1 MARINDVS
9 VGLKSVNLQPTTL
22 RLMMF
27 DPDTFHR
34 WQAGTLSPAEASA
47 LVDQIAPLVERD
59 PRYRI
64 ARELTPRDHFNPP
77 TGAPTARGLILDV
90 EATGL
95 DRANDQIVELG
106 VLSFEFEPATAR
118 ILRVIK
124 VLDELEDPGCPIP
137 PAAIKVHGISD
148 AMVKGHRINDEA
160 VRRMAQEASIIIAHN
175 AEYDRAMVE
184 RRFDCF
190 ADRHWACSAREVPW
204 REHGFASNALGH
216 LALASGLFF
225 GAHRAVMD
233 CRAVLEVLSRPF
245 GRTTVDETA
254 RPASEPAQP
263 ENESVRPALAWLL
276 ESSGRLEHKLWALQA
291 PFDRKDHLKG
301 RGYRWHSGDD
311 GQPKAWALT
320 LVAEANRLQDEL
332 DWLRDQ
338 VYKAPIRLRLD
349 TLDARSRYTERNSV
363 SESIMLS

>member
-1 MARINDVS
+1 
-9 VGLKSVNLQPTTL
+9 
-22 RLMMF
+22 MMF
-27 DPDTFHR
+27 DPDTLQR
-34 WQAGTLSPAEASA
+34 WQAGTLSPTEARV

-64 ARELTPRDHFNPP
+64 ARELTPRDYFNAP

-137 PAAIKVHGISD
+137 PAAIAVHGISD
-148 AMVKGHRINDEA
+148 EMVKGRRINDDS
-160 VRRMAQEASIIIAHN
+160 VRRLAKEASIIIAHN

-245 GRTTVDETA
+245 PRPSEDEITHPEKEPA
-254 RPASEPAQP
+254 RPGNNSA
-263 ENESVRPALAWLL
+263 RPALAWLL

-291 PFDRKDHLKG
+291 PFDRKDHLKS

-332 DWLRDQ
+332 NWLRNE

-363 SESIMLS
+363 SETITLS

>member
-1 MARINDVS
+1 
-9 VGLKSVNLQPTTL
+9 
-22 RLMMF
+22 MF
-27 DPDTFHR
+27 DPDTLQR
-34 WQAGTLSPAEASA
+34 WQAGTLSPTEASA

-59 PRYRI
+59 RRYRI
-64 ARELTPRDHFNPP
+64 ARELTPRDHFNAP

-118 ILRVIK
+118 VLRVIK

-137 PAAIKVHGISD
+137 LAAIKVHGISD
-148 AMVKGHRINDEA
+148 AMVKGRRIDDES
-160 VRRMAQEASIIIAHN
+160 VRRLAQEASIIIAHN

-245 GRTTVDETA
+245 F
-254 RPASEPAQP
+254 RPLKNEAAQP
-263 ENESVRPALAWLL
+263 TDESGQPADESVRPALAWLL

-332 DWLRDQ
+332 NWLRDE

-363 SESIMLS
+363 SETITLS

>member
-1 MARINDVS
+1 M
-9 VGLKSVNLQPTTL
+9 L
-22 RLMMF
+22 
-27 DPDTFHR
+27 DPDTLHR
-34 WQAGTLSPAEASA
+34 WQEGALSPTEASA
-47 LVDQIAPLVERD
+47 LVDQIAPLIERD

-64 ARELTPRDHFNPP
+64 ARELAPRDDFNAP

-118 ILRVIK
+118 ILRVVE

-137 PAAIKVHGISD
+137 PAAIAVHGISD
-148 AMVKGHRINDEA
+148 AMVKDRRISDNT
-160 VRRMAQEASIIIAHN
+160 VRRLANEASIIIAHN

-190 ADRHWACSAREVPW
+190 ADRHWGCSAREVPW

-233 CRAVLEVLSRPF
+233 CRAVLEVLSRPLP
-245 GRTTVDETA
+245 
-254 RPASEPAQP
+254 RPSDGKPTRLANEP
-263 ENESVRPALAWLL
+263 VKPAFAWLL

-320 LVAEANRLQDEL
+320 IAAEPNRLQEEL
-332 DWLRDQ
+332 NWLRDQ
-338 VYKAPIRLRLD
+338 IYKAPIRLRLD

>member
-1 MARINDVS
+1 
-9 VGLKSVNLQPTTL
+9 
-22 RLMMF
+22 MMF
-27 DPDTFHR
+27 DPDTLQR
-34 WQAGTLSPAEASA
+34 WQAGTLSPTEASA

-64 ARELTPRDHFNPP
+64 ARELTPRDYFNAP

-137 PAAIKVHGISD
+137 PAAIAVHGISD
-148 AMVKGHRINDEA
+148 EMVKGRRIDDEA

-245 GRTTVDETA
+245 PRPLEDEITH
-254 RPASEPAQP
+254 PEKEPAK
-263 ENESVRPALAWLL
+263 PALAWLL

-291 PFDRKDHLKG
+291 PFDRKDNLKG

-332 DWLRDQ
+332 NWLRNE

-363 SESIMLS
+363 SETITLS

>member
-1 MARINDVS
+1 
-9 VGLKSVNLQPTTL
+9 
-22 RLMMF
+22 MF
-27 DPDTFHR
+27 DPDILQR
-34 WQAGTLSPAEASA
+34 WQAGTLTPSEASA

-64 ARELTPRDHFNPP
+64 ARELAPRDRFNAP
-77 TGAPTARGLILDV
+77 TGAATARGLILDV

-118 ILRVIK
+118 ILRVVE

-148 AMVKGHRINDEA
+148 EMVQGRRINDET
-160 VRRMAQEASIIIAHN
+160 VRRLAQDASIIIAHN

-233 CRAVLEVLSRPF
+233 CRAVLEILSRPF
-245 GRTTVDETA
+245 PGPLKSEIAGSTSETA
-254 RPASEPAQP
+254 PPDD
-263 ENESVRPALAWLL
+263 ESGRSALAWLL
-276 ESSGRLEHKLWALQA
+276 RSSGRLEHKLWALQA

-311 GQPKAWALT
+311 GQPKAWAIT

-332 DWLRDQ
+332 DWLRNQ

-363 SESIMLS
+363 SETIMLS

>member
-1 MARINDVS
+1 
-9 VGLKSVNLQPTTL
+9 
-22 RLMMF
+22 MF
-27 DPDTFHR
+27 DPDTLQR
-34 WQAGTLSPAEASA
+34 WQAGTLSPTEASA
-47 LVDQIAPLVERD
+47 LVDQIAPFVERD

-64 ARELTPRDHFNPP
+64 ARVLTPRDHFNAP

-106 VLSFEFEPATAR
+106 VLCFEFEPANTR
-118 ILRVIK
+118 ILRVIE

-148 AMVKGHRINDEA
+148 AMVKGRRINDES
-160 VRRMAQEASIIIAHN
+160 VRRLAQDASIIIAHN

-190 ADRHWACSAREVPW
+190 ADRHWACSAREIPW

-216 LALASGLFF
+216 LALAYGLFF

-245 GRTTVDETA
+245 PRPQEDPDARTANDPDQA
-254 RPASEPAQP
+254 ADDA
-263 ENESVRPALAWLL
+263 VRPALAWLL

-332 DWLRDQ
+332 NWLRDE

-363 SESIMLS
+363 SETIMLS

>member
-1 MARINDVS
+1 
-9 VGLKSVNLQPTTL
+9 
-22 RLMMF
+22 MF
-27 DPDTFHR
+27 DPDTLQR
-34 WQAGTLSPAEASA
+34 WQAGALSPAEARV
-47 LVDQIAPLVERD
+47 LVDQIAPLIERD

-64 ARELTPRDHFNPP
+64 ARELTPRDHFNAP
-77 TGAPTARGLILDV
+77 TGAPTAHGLILDV

-95 DRANDQIVELG
+95 DRANDQIIELG

-124 VLDELEDPGCPIP
+124 VLDELEDPGSPIP
-137 PAAIKVHGISD
+137 PAAIAVHGISNE
-148 AMVKGHRINDEA
+148 MVKGRRIDDDS
-160 VRRMAQEASIIIAHN
+160 VRRLAQGASIIIAHN

-190 ADRHWACSAREVPW
+190 ADRHWACSAREIPW

-245 GRTTVDETA
+245 PRPLEDEITHPEKEPA
-254 RPASEPAQP
+254 RPGNNSA
-263 ENESVRPALAWLL
+263 RPALAWLL

-291 PFDRKDHLKG
+291 PFDRKDHLKS

-332 DWLRDQ
+332 NWLRNE

-363 SESIMLS
+363 SETITLS

>member
-1 MARINDVS
+1 
-9 VGLKSVNLQPTTL
+9 
-22 RLMMF
+22 MF
-27 DPDTFHR
+27 DSDTLHR
-34 WQAGTLSPAEASA
+34 WQSGALSPTAARA
-47 LVDQIAPLVERD
+47 LADQIAPLIERD

-64 ARELTPRDHFNPP
+64 ARELTQRDHFNTP

-95 DRANDQIVELG
+95 DRANDQIIELG

-118 ILRVIK
+118 ILRVIE

-137 PAAIKVHGISD
+137 PAAIAVHGISD
-148 AMVKGHRINDEA
+148 AMVKGRRIDDDA
-160 VRRMAQEASIIIAHN
+160 VRRLARDASIIIAHN

-190 ADRHWACSAREVPW
+190 ADRHWGCSAREVPW

-233 CRAVLEVLSRPF
+233 CRAVLEVLSRPLSRALENEF
-245 GRTTVDETA
+245 THPEND
-254 RPASEPAQP
+254 ASSP
-263 ENESVRPALAWLL
+263 ENESAPPALAWLL
-276 ESSGRLEHKLWALQA
+276 ERSRRIEHKLWALQA

-301 RGYRWHSGDD
+301 RGYRWNSGDD

-320 LVAEANRLQDEL
+320 IAAEPNRLQEEL